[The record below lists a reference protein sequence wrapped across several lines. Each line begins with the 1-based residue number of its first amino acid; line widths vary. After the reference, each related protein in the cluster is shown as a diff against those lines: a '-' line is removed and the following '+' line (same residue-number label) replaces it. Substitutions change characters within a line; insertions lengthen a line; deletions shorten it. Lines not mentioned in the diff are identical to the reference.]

1 MNDQTPQR
9 MTVDEYLPWAMAQGG
24 RWELIDGRPVKM
36 PSETLGHVDAKFY
49 VCLALKELV
58 ETTGLDLHVLSDGA
72 TVRIDERNANEPDCL
87 VYAGPKLPDNVLEV
101 PAPLVIVEVVS
112 PHSGSRDKIRKRQ
125 DYFSVA
131 SVEHYLVVEPEMRT
145 VLHFDRGNWQA
156 DGRLLGEG
164 DTVQLTPP
172 GLKLPVRRC
181 FSFR

>member
-1 MNDQTPQR
+1 
-9 MTVDEYLPWAMAQGG
+9 
-24 RWELIDGRPVKM
+24 M

-58 ETTGLDLHVLSDGA
+58 EATGLDLHVLNDGA

-87 VYAGPKLPDNVLEV
+87 VYAGPKLPDSVLEV
-101 PAPLVIVEVVS
+101 PAPLVVVEVVS

-125 DYFSVA
+125 DYFSVP
-131 SVEHYLVVEPEMRT
+131 SVEHYLVVDPEMRT

-164 DTVQLTPP
+164 DAVQLLPP